1 MAVKKSAIYSSLW
14 KSCDELRG
22 GMDAS
27 QYKDY
32 VLVLLF
38 VKYVSDKYYGKDG
51 ALIEVPDGGS
61 FADMV
66 KLKGDK
72 DIGEKIDVIIR
83 KLAEANDLKGVIDVA
98 AFNDPEKMG
107 SGKDMVDRLSNLI
120 AIFDRPELNF
130 QGNRAADDDILGDAY
145 EYLMRHFATES
156 GKSKG
161 QFYTPSEVS
170 RIMAR
175 VIGIGA
181 AKSANDTI
189 YDPTCGSGSLL
200 LKAHDEAPA
209 DLTIYGQENDGATR
223 ALAKMNMILHD
234 CPTAEIWRGNTLSA
248 PHWKG
253 TDGKLKRFDYVVA
266 NPPFSMKNWSNGIVP
281 ADDEFDRFAYGVPP
295 AKNGDYAFLLH
306 ILASMKSKAKG
317 AVILP
322 HGVLFRGNAESTIRR
337 EVVRR
342 GHIKGIIGLPANLF
356 YGTGIPACIVVLDK
370 EGADTRKGIF
380 MIDASKGFVKDGNKN
395 RLREQDIHRIVDTF
409 TRLDETN
416 PKYARLVPVEEIES
430 HGYNL
435 NIPRYI
441 DASEPEDRQDIEG
454 HLKGG
459 IPERDVDALA
469 KFWEIMPSVREALF
483 APDRP
488 GYVTPKVEP
497 DEMRAAIEAH
507 DEFLAYRTRVA
518 KLFAEWRAA
527 TQPKLEAF
535 EAGHLPKALIHE
547 VSEDLL
553 ARFAAADL
561 IDKYDVY
568 QLLMSYWAEVM
579 QDDAYIISGEGWKA
593 GNVLRELV
601 KDKDGKFMEEPD
613 ITLGTGKKA
622 IKLKAE
628 LIPPALIVARY
639 FEDEQTKIDAANEKA
654 DALQA
659 EIDELDEEHGQ
670 EDGLLSDAKTDKGKL
685 TQKSV
690 KDRIKEIKGEPDSD
704 DERDML
710 NKALDLIERQAVA
723 TKDAKAL
730 QKALDEAVVN
740 HYPTLSI
747 DEIKSLVV
755 GAKWLARIEGDVM
768 GELDRVS
775 QQLTA
780 RVKTLAARYRT
791 PLADLETKIEGLSVK
806 VAKHLAA
813 MGYAA

>member
-1 MAVKKSAIYSSLW
+1 MAVKKTAVYSSLW

-27 QYKDY
+27 SYKDY
-32 VLVLLF
+32 VLVILF
-38 VKYVSDKYYGKDG
+38 VKYVSDKYYGKKG
-51 ALIEVPDGGS
+51 ALIEVPEGGS

-107 SGKDMVDRLSNLI
+107 SGKDMVDRLSNLV

-130 QGNRAADDDILGDAY
+130 RGNRTADDDILGDAY

-161 QFYTPSEVS
+161 QFYTPAEVS
-170 RIMAR
+170 RIMAK
-175 VIGIGA
+175 VIGIGEA
-181 AKSANDTI
+181 SSTNQTI
-189 YDPTCGSGSLL
+189 YDPACGSGSLL

-209 DLTIYGQENDGATR
+209 DLTMYGQENDTATR
-223 ALAKMNMILHD
+223 ALAKMNTILHD
-234 CPTAEIWRGNTLSA
+234 CPTADIWRGNTLSA
-248 PHWKG
+248 PYWKG
-253 TDGKLKRFDYVVA
+253 PDGKLKRFDFVVA

-281 ADDEFDRFAYGVPP
+281 EEDEFKRFEPGVPP

-322 HGVLFRGNAESTIRR
+322 HGVLFRGNAEATIRQN
-337 EVVRR
+337 VIRR
-342 GHIKGIIGLPANLF
+342 GYIKGVIGLPANLF

-370 EGADTRKGIF
+370 EGADKRDGIF

-409 TRLDETN
+409 TRGEDV
-416 PKYARLVPVEEIES
+416 PGYARFVPNAEIKA
-430 HGYNL
+430 HGHNL
-435 NIPRYI
+435 NIPRYV

-459 IPERDVDALA
+459 IPERDIDALQE
-469 KFWEIMPSVREALF
+469 FWNIMPSVRGELFEA
-483 APDRP
+483 DRP

-507 DEFLAYRTRVA
+507 DEFLAYRGRIS
-518 KLFAEWRAA
+518 KLFADWRAA

-535 EAGHLPKALIHE
+535 AREQLPKALIHDI
-547 VSEDLL
+547 SEDLL

-579 QDDAYIISGEGWKA
+579 QDDAYIISGDGWEA
-593 GNVLRELV
+593 GRVVRELV
-601 KDKDGKFMEEPD
+601 KGPDAKLMEEPD
-613 ITLGTGKKA
+613 ITLGSGKTAK
-622 IKLKAE
+622 KLKAE
-628 LIPPALIVARY
+628 LIPPALIVAQH
-639 FEDEQTKIDAANEKA
+639 FADKQAKIDAANERGE
-654 DALQA
+654 ALQT
-659 EIDELDEEHGQ
+659 EIDGLDEEHGG
-670 EDGLLSDAKTDKGKL
+670 EDGLLTDAKTDKGKL

-690 KDRIKEIKGEPDSD
+690 KDRLRAVKGELDID
-704 DERDML
+704 GEHNML
-710 NKALDLIERQAVA
+710 AHALDVIERQAKA
-723 TKDAKAL
+723 AREAKAL

-740 HYPTLSI
+740 HYPKLSI
-747 DEIKSLVV
+747 DNIKALVV
-755 GAKWLARIEGDVM
+755 EAKWLARIEGDVM

-775 QQLTA
+775 QHLTT
-780 RVKTLAARYRT
+780 RLKTLAARYST
-791 PLADLETKIEGLSVK
+791 PLPKLQERVEGLASK
-806 VAKHLAA
+806 TKKYLAA
-813 MGYAA
+813 MGYAV